1 MVSGPADSVIVLYHG
16 TVFDENGQRLLGA
29 TIKVKG
35 RKNVSRTTPE
45 GNFFIEGPA
54 RATLIIS
61 YVGYIN
67 KEIGVTAAD
76 KNSILKITMAPN
88 SKQLGEVNIV
98 STGYQDKSKESATGA
113 FELVTKEQL
122 QHSNDPNILKRLDGI
137 TTSLDFR
144 TNSITNPTNSSAG
157 SFGTSPLANLT
168 IRGKNTL
175 NVFNTPDNTSGQP
188 LVVIDG
194 IASAYSV
201 DQVSPDDVESITI
214 LKDAASASI
223 WGSRAANG
231 VIVIKTK
238 RGSYSRP
245 TRVSFNTNIDVTEK
259 MDLFYRKLMSTSDYV
274 DAQMFAYNNLFK
286 GTATL
291 PAFSATQARAVVS
304 PVAEIMNQ
312 MKTGA
317 ITAAQGKVQ
326 LDALR
331 GNDIRN
337 DMEKYLI
344 RPAVSQNYSLAID
357 GGSKQVAY
365 RLSGSYNNNLNNT
378 KYSSSDRFNL
388 NYSTSFKLFKKI
400 EFTSV
405 LTYILAH
412 TNSPSQQNNIDVST
426 RSAPYYMYTRLADDQ
441 GNPLAIP
448 YTYRPGF
455 IDLLNAKYGSK
466 ILDYTFKPL
475 DNLKNGGYMKNKN
488 QTMAAILNASYSIS
502 PVFSANLSYNYTRG
516 LSERVR
522 YNSPDSWYMR
532 DLINTFTDPVT
543 LVRNIPL
550 GGYYNPTNS
559 KTSNQTLRGMFT
571 ANKNWNDVHQLTA
584 IAGVDISKS
593 TSNTMVDQF
602 FGYDPNTL
610 STNNVLNYIVQTNK
624 LFTAP
629 DGSSRAAIPRITNP
643 GFSFINSRTLS
654 EFANADYS
662 YKKRYTLSASIRKD
676 GSSEFGPGTN
686 KTGTPYYSF
695 GGAWN
700 INKESFYKSSL
711 IPFLKLRMTYG
722 YNGNVNPA
730 ITAQPTLLNS
740 PTSPID
746 PYTGLP
752 YTFIADGATNNKL
765 RPERTGVWNTGLD
778 FGFKGGRISG
788 SLDYYIKK
796 TTDLITN
803 GPLDPSTGYSTLYY
817 NTANLRGQGIDFSL
831 NTKNLQLG
839 RFSWVSAFLF
849 SYNRVKVT
857 KLFVDGAET
866 VSQVIQGDSGGYYN
880 VGADLTRVFA
890 IKWAGLDPATGDPRG
905 YVNGQPV
912 RISNDAAGV
921 TAINNIFNQPRSEAH
936 FFGSAVPV
944 YFGGFRNTFS
954 YGALTVSANIQYKL
968 GYFLRRPATAVV
980 NYRNLYNTGEP
991 AAAEYANRWQKP
1003 GDELTTNVPSA
1014 VFTTSTYR
1022 DTFYQFADINVMKG
1036 DHIRLQ
1042 EINLSYGIN
1051 NKPNWFVKNPR
1062 IYLNVSNL
1070 GIIWKANKFGIDPS
1084 VLDYPHPRSYSFGFS
1099 ANF

>member
-378 KYSSSDRFNL
+378 KYSSSDRF
-388 NYSTSFKLFKKI
+388 
-400 EFTSV
+400 
-405 LTYILAH
+405 ILITQLH
-412 TNSPSQQNNIDVST
+412 
-426 RSAPYYMYTRLADDQ
+426 
-441 GNPLAIP
+441 
-448 YTYRPGF
+448 
-455 IDLLNAKYGSK
+455 
-466 ILDYTFKPL
+466 
-475 DNLKNGGYMKNKN
+475 
-488 QTMAAILNASYSIS
+488 
-502 PVFSANLSYNYTRG
+502 LSY
-516 LSERVR
+516 
-522 YNSPDSWYMR
+522 
-532 DLINTFTDPVT
+532 
-543 LVRNIPL
+543 
-550 GGYYNPTNS
+550 
-559 KTSNQTLRGMFT
+559 LR
-571 ANKNWNDVHQLTA
+571 K
-584 IAGVDISKS
+584 
-593 TSNTMVDQF
+593 
-602 FGYDPNTL
+602 
-610 STNNVLNYIVQTNK
+610 
-624 LFTAP
+624 
-629 DGSSRAAIPRITNP
+629 
-643 GFSFINSRTLS
+643 
-654 EFANADYS
+654 
-662 YKKRYTLSASIRKD
+662 
-676 GSSEFGPGTN
+676 
-686 KTGTPYYSF
+686 
-695 GGAWN
+695 
-700 INKESFYKSSL
+700 
-711 IPFLKLRMTYG
+711 
-722 YNGNVNPA
+722 
-730 ITAQPTLLNS
+730 
-740 PTSPID
+740 
-746 PYTGLP
+746 
-752 YTFIADGATNNKL
+752 
-765 RPERTGVWNTGLD
+765 
-778 FGFKGGRISG
+778 
-788 SLDYYIKK
+788 
-796 TTDLITN
+796 
-803 GPLDPSTGYSTLYY
+803 
-817 NTANLRGQGIDFSL
+817 
-831 NTKNLQLG
+831 
-839 RFSWVSAFLF
+839 
-849 SYNRVKVT
+849 
-857 KLFVDGAET
+857 
-866 VSQVIQGDSGGYYN
+866 
-880 VGADLTRVFA
+880 
-890 IKWAGLDPATGDPRG
+890 
-905 YVNGQPV
+905 
-912 RISNDAAGV
+912 
-921 TAINNIFNQPRSEAH
+921 
-936 FFGSAVPV
+936 
-944 YFGGFRNTFS
+944 
-954 YGALTVSANIQYKL
+954 
-968 GYFLRRPATAVV
+968 
-980 NYRNLYNTGEP
+980 
-991 AAAEYANRWQKP
+991 
-1003 GDELTTNVPSA
+1003 
-1014 VFTTSTYR
+1014 
-1022 DTFYQFADINVMKG
+1022 
-1036 DHIRLQ
+1036 
-1042 EINLSYGIN
+1042 
-1051 NKPNWFVKNPR
+1051 
-1062 IYLNVSNL
+1062 
-1070 GIIWKANKFGIDPS
+1070 
-1084 VLDYPHPRSYSFGFS
+1084 
-1099 ANF
+1099 